1 MFYLKLYS
9 LQRLHILGQYFS
21 ISSLFVRHVP
31 FVQVVP
37 HFGLKF
43 LHSPVKS
50 LSMTV
55 RAICSLRPFFPIDLL
70 FILTAKILVAPTL
83 AASALCAWSSR
94 RVGLL
99 SYHVTTA
106 KMIKKICQIII
117 VSQFSLRRQTRDPAT
132 PSKHFIRACKHVHY
146 FLRIKRFQDLFKT
159 IDPFF
164 QKINQMKYSSV
175 TVYLLSACN

>member
-21 ISSLFVRHVP
+21 IRSLFVRHVP

-106 KMIKKICQIII
+106 KMIKKNMLDNNCKL
-117 VSQFSLRRQTRDPAT
+117 VFSKETNSGPGDSIQTFYQ
-132 PSKHFIRACKHVHY
+132 S
-146 FLRIKRFQDLFKT
+146 L
-159 IDPFF
+159 
-164 QKINQMKYSSV
+164 
-175 TVYLLSACN
+175 